1 MPKVSIDRAAAYA
14 PADDIALEDIIFLE
28 AFHKQHP
35 NIANEARLRWWIFH
49 RKSNGLESSGA
60 IIKRAGRWFVVVPRI
75 KAWLLADSARA
86 A

>member
-1 MPKVSIDRAAAYA
+1 MPKVSLA
-14 PADDIALEDIIFLE
+14 PPAVSDDIDLEDIIFLE
-28 AFHKQHP
+28 AFHKQYP

-75 KAWLLADSARA
+75 KAWLLSDSVQAS
-86 A
+86 